1 MMPAYGIAFVNVTDP
16 AKYQEYSKL
25 AGPAT
30 AKYGGKFVAR
40 GGVASVVEGKA
51 PYNRVVVVEFP
62 SVDAA
67 KQFYAS
73 PEYAAAREKR
83 IGAADF
89 NMVIVEG
96 N

>member
-1 MMPAYGIAFVNVTDP
+1 MPAYAIAVVNVTDP

-40 GGVASVVEGKA
+40 GAVESVVEGTL
-51 PYNRVVVVEFP
+51 PCNRVVVVEFP
-62 SVDAA
+62 SAEAA
-67 KQFYAS
+67 KKFYAS
-73 PEYAAAREKR
+73 PEYAEARKKR

-89 NMVIVEG
+89 NMIIVEG
-96 N
+96 S

>member
-1 MMPAYGIAFVNVTDP
+1 MPAYGIAVVNVTDP
-16 AKYQEYSKL
+16 AKYQEYAKL

-40 GGVASVVEGKA
+40 GAVESVIEGKL
-51 PYNRVVVVEFP
+51 PCNRVVVVEFP
-62 SVDAA
+62 SIEAA
-67 KQFYAS
+67 KKFYAS
-73 PEYAAAREKR
+73 PEYAEARAHR

-89 NMVIVEG
+89 NMFIVQG

>member
-1 MMPAYGIAFVNVTDP
+1 MPAYGIAFVNVTDP
-16 AKYQEYSKL
+16 ARYQEYSKL

-40 GGVASVVEGKA
+40 GVVDSVVEGNA

-62 SVDAA
+62 TVEMA
-67 KQFYAS
+67 KKFYAS
-73 PEYAAAREKR
+73 PEYAEARAKR